1 MISMEV
7 NKIEDTYYAK
17 YYAKKPITIVRGSGV
32 KVYDPEGREYLDCS
46 GGYGTCL
53 VGHAHPRVVEAVSAQ
68 SRRLMSCHAST
79 YNDARADLLTKLLT
93 ITPPRLN
100 RYFLSNSGAE
110 AVECAIKIARKSS
123 GKRKIVAVRG
133 GYHGKT
139 HGALSATWEAKYRKS
154 FEPLVSDF
162 VHVPFGSEEAA
173 KEAISNDTA
182 AVLFEPIQGESG
194 IRVPTREWLFALR
207 DLAVDTGALLI
218 ADEIQSGSGR
228 TGKMFACQHWNITP
242 DVLCIGKG
250 IASGLPV
257 GITASTDELM
267 SSLAVGEHTTTF
279 GGNPVVCAAASATIE
294 VLVEEELVENA
305 ARVGAYMKE
314 ELLNLQKEFSIVR
327 EVRGLG
333 LMLGVE
339 LRFDVLPIIQG
350 ALESGVLMLDAGRN
364 VLRFLPPLCI
374 REVEVDKVMQVLQS
388 VVEKEQLARL
398 PS

>member
-1 MISMEV
+1 MISTEIK
-7 NKIEDTYYAK
+7 KIEDAHYAK
-17 YYAKKPITIVRGSGV
+17 FYARKQITIVRGNGV
-32 KVYDPEGREYLDCS
+32 KVYDAEGREYLDCS

-53 VGHAHPRVVEAVSAQ
+53 VGHAHPRVVEAVSTQ
-68 SRRLMSCHAST
+68 SHRLISCHAST
-79 YNDARADLLTKLLT
+79 YNDARAQLLSKLLT
-93 ITPPRLN
+93 ITPPGLN

-110 AVECAIKIARKSS
+110 AVECAIKIARKAS
-123 GKRKIVAVRG
+123 GKRKIVSVRG

-139 HGALSATWEAKYRKS
+139 HGALSATWDIKYRKS
-154 FEPLVSDF
+154 FEPLLSDF
-162 VHVPFGSEEAA
+162 VHVPFGNEEAA
-173 KEAISNDTA
+173 RETISNDTA

-194 IRVPTREWLFALR
+194 IRVPTREWLFTLR
-207 DLAVDTGALLI
+207 DLAHETGALLI

-228 TGKMFACQHWNITP
+228 TGKMFACQHWDITP

-250 IASGLPV
+250 IASGLPI

-267 SSLAVGEHTTTF
+267 GSLAVGEHTTTF
-279 GGNPVVCAAASATIE
+279 GGNPVVCAAASATID
-294 VLVEEELVENA
+294 VLLEEELVENA
-305 ARVGAYMKE
+305 AHVGGYMKE
-314 ELLNLQKEFSIVR
+314 ELFNLQKEFSIVR

-333 LMLGVE
+333 LMLGAE

-350 ALESGVLMLDAGRN
+350 ALEAGVLMLDAGRN

-374 REVEVDKVMQVLQS
+374 RQTDVDKAVQVLKS